1 MGEPSLGVPSPAK
14 TPTRRLDSWK
24 EIAAYL
30 NRDVTTVQRWEKR
43 EGMPVHRHVHDKRGS
58 VYALPEELDAW
69 RNGRKLLPDEPN
81 TEMEA
86 KEPARLKSGIPRAGQ
101 RVWLGVVL
109 GAVVVVLGL
118 FAAYLTHRE
127 RTMEGAQTRIRSLA
141 VLPLLN
147 LSGDPSQEYL
157 ADGITE
163 ALIARLAGIHDLRV
177 ISHTSVMRFKNP
189 QISVPEIAK
198 SLGGVDAIVEGSVV
212 REGSHINVRIQL
224 IRAATDEHFWS
235 QTYDREMRDALTL
248 ESELAQSI
256 AEKISVTLTGQE
268 QQRLTGVRPVA
279 PEVYENYLKGRF
291 ALNQANTKAS
301 FEESIG
307 DFDAAVKQDP
317 SFAPA
322 YLGLAE
328 AYFELGTV
336 FVGASPA
343 ETRPK
348 VIANARK
355 ALELD
360 PDSADAHG
368 LWADILRSE
377 WDWGQA
383 ETEYRRALELAPNS
397 ASANAEYALW
407 LSCQGRSDEAI
418 ARVRRAREL
427 DPIAVSGAG
436 VAWILFH
443 AHRFPE
449 AIREAR
455 SEAAARPDSAGTLL
469 TLGFVLNANNE
480 PAEAVT
486 VLEKAYAL
494 SKGSPAVA
502 GVLIRAYAHAGR
514 RGDALRLLE
523 ELKQRKTKGYVPA
536 AAFVNAYL
544 GLDDKEQAFAALEDA
559 YKEKSNI
566 LQFVKTHPYF
576 DPIRSDPRF
585 KDLVRR
591 IELN

>member
-86 KEPARLKSGIPRAGQ
+86 KEPARLKSGIARAGQ

-301 FEESIG
+301 FEKSIG

-523 ELKQRKTKGYVPA
+523 ELKQRKSKGYVPA

-591 IELN
+591 IGLN

>member
-86 KEPARLKSGIPRAGQ
+86 KEPARLKSGIARAGQ

-109 GAVVVVLGL
+109 GAVVVVLSL

-418 ARVRRAREL
+418 AWVRRAREL

-523 ELKQRKTKGYVPA
+523 ELKQRKSKGYVPA

-591 IELN
+591 IGLN

>member
-127 RTMEGAQTRIRSLA
+127 RTREGAQARIRSLA

-418 ARVRRAREL
+418 AWVRRAREL

-523 ELKQRKTKGYVPA
+523 ELKQRKSKGYVPA

-591 IELN
+591 IGLN